1 MIHGTLYGIYG
12 LPNGRGPKSQFIS
25 VIIQRFLRDTFA
37 SN

>member
-1 MIHGTLYGIYG
+1 MIHETLYGIYG

-25 VIIQRFLRDTFA
+25 VIQRFLRDTFA